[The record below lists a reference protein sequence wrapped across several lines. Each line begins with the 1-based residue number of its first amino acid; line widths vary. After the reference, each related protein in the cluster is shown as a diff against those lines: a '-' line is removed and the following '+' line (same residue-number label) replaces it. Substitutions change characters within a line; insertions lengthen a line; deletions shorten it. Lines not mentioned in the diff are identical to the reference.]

1 MKTFNL
7 CLLLVNLAIVVY
19 SLPILPPTEEDEA
32 LAETYLK
39 KFFNLTEETG
49 PMFRRGPS
57 QRSRKVSEMQR
68 FFGLKVTGTLDAE
81 TVKMMKKPRCGL
93 PDVQL
98 GQFTTFN
105 NLKWP
110 TNQLT
115 YRIENYT
122 PDMSVAEVDNSIERA
137 LQVWAKVSPLRFTRI
152 YRGTADIMISFGNR
166 NHGDFYPFDGPEGTL
181 AHAFSPGADIGG
193 DAHFD
198 DDEYF
203 TFSSTRGYNLFL
215 VAAHEFGHSLGLSHS
230 NDPGALM
237 FPVYSYT
244 EPSTFSLPRDDVTG
258 IQYIYGPNPDVNP
271 NPDKPDPTPVS
282 TPDACDPTLVLDA
295 VTTLRGEKM
304 FFKGRFFWRI
314 YPQSSKPHQ
323 NLIKTFWPEL
333 PDNINAAY
341 ESQLSDRVFLFKDHQ
356 VWALYGYDIVPGY
369 PRNLKS
375 LGLPRTVK
383 KVDAALYD
391 EHSRKTLFFVG
402 DNYYSYDEEMKSM
415 DRGFPK
421 RVDEQFPGMTS
432 KVTAA
437 FQVRGFTYLYSGPY
451 VFEYNMRTRRQ
462 FRVLGNNY
470 FLPLCILYKVTFM
483 GRSVFTV
490 LQTVA
495 AFAICIAAPTTSQDV
510 TLSSDD
516 LQAKAKAYLSQFYS
530 VAGSTN
536 SIMSRRVMMD
546 TPVDSFERD
555 LRSMQDFFGLEV
567 TGRLDSNTLEVMA
580 KPRCGVTDVARY
592 GHFQGK
598 PRWKQ
603 SIITYRIT
611 EYTYDLS
618 RREVDS
624 TIAQAFKL
632 YSDIIPLDFKQIYSD
647 TADIMILFGAKYHGD
662 FYPFDGPNGVL
673 AHANSPGEGEG
684 GDTHFD
690 EDESWTLSQR
700 GINLL
705 LVAAHEFG
713 HALGLAH
720 SRDSSALMYPT
731 YHFVN
736 TKGYRLPADDR
747 RGVQALYG
755 VRTTP
760 GQPEPTRPKPKPK
773 PKPEPRPNPP
783 ERCNRNLVFD
793 AASTIRNELYFFK
806 DGYYWK
812 KSGYWNGVMTK
823 TVKGTWPSISHVD
836 AAYEY
841 KGRDIALL
849 FEGRRY
855 WGTRGLTVLSG
866 YPKSI
871 YNFGFP
877 SYVTKIDS
885 AVHVASTG
893 KTLFFVRNKYWSF
906 NERMSIMDRGYP
918 RSISQDFHGIGRKV
932 DAAFE
937 NHGYLYFSDGPRQTE
952 YHYPSK
958 KVNRVLLNYGWLD
971 CY

>member
-1 MKTFNL
+1 
-7 CLLLVNLAIVVY
+7 
-19 SLPILPPTEEDEA
+19 
-32 LAETYLK
+32 
-39 KFFNLTEETG
+39 
-49 PMFRRGPS
+49 
-57 QRSRKVSEMQR
+57 
-68 FFGLKVTGTLDAE
+68 
-81 TVKMMKKPRCGL
+81 
-93 PDVQL
+93 
-98 GQFTTFN
+98 
-105 NLKWP
+105 
-110 TNQLT
+110 
-115 YRIENYT
+115 
-122 PDMSVAEVDNSIERA
+122 
-137 LQVWAKVSPLRFTRI
+137 
-152 YRGTADIMISFGNR
+152 
-166 NHGDFYPFDGPEGTL
+166 
-181 AHAFSPGADIGG
+181 
-193 DAHFD
+193 
-198 DDEYF
+198 
-203 TFSSTRGYNLFL
+203 
-215 VAAHEFGHSLGLSHS
+215 
-230 NDPGALM
+230 
-237 FPVYSYT
+237 
-244 EPSTFSLPRDDVTG
+244 
-258 IQYIYGPNPDVNP
+258 
-271 NPDKPDPTPVS
+271 
-282 TPDACDPTLVLDA
+282 
-295 VTTLRGEKM
+295 
-304 FFKGRFFWRI
+304 
-314 YPQSSKPHQ
+314 
-323 NLIKTFWPEL
+323 
-333 PDNINAAY
+333 
-341 ESQLSDRVFLFKDHQ
+341 
-356 VWALYGYDIVPGY
+356 
-369 PRNLKS
+369 
-375 LGLPRTVK
+375 
-383 KVDAALYD
+383 
-391 EHSRKTLFFVG
+391 
-402 DNYYSYDEEMKSM
+402 
-415 DRGFPK
+415 
-421 RVDEQFPGMTS
+421 
-432 KVTAA
+432 
-437 FQVRGFTYLYSGPY
+437 
-451 VFEYNMRTRRQ
+451 
-462 FRVLGNNY
+462 
-470 FLPLCILYKVTFM
+470 M

-516 LQAKAKAYLSQFYS
+516 LQARAKAYLSQFYS

-536 SIMSRRVMMD
+536 SIMSRRVMD
-546 TPVDSFERD
+546 TPVDSFQRD

-603 SIITYRIT
+603 SIVTYRIT
-611 EYTYDLS
+611 EYTHDLS

-747 RGVQALYG
+747 RGIQALYG

-793 AASTIRNELYFFK
+793 AASTIRSELYFFK

-906 NERMSIMDRGYP
+906 NERMSTMDRGYP
-918 RSISQDFHGIGRKV
+918 RSIYQDFHGIGSKV

>member
-19 SLPILPPTEEDEA
+19 SLPILPSTEEDEA

-98 GQFTTFN
+98 GRFTTFN

-115 YRIENYT
+115 YRVCNKNTKLHQTVY
-122 PDMSVAEVDNSIERA
+122 
-137 LQVWAKVSPLRFTRI
+137 
-152 YRGTADIMISFGNR
+152 
-166 NHGDFYPFDGPEGTL
+166 HGDFYPFDGPEGTL

-244 EPSTFSLPRDDVTG
+244 DPSTFSLPRDDVTG

-470 FLPLCILYKVTFM
+470 FLPC
-483 GRSVFTV
+483 
-490 LQTVA
+490 
-495 AFAICIAAPTTSQDV
+495 
-510 TLSSDD
+510 
-516 LQAKAKAYLSQFYS
+516 
-530 VAGSTN
+530 
-536 SIMSRRVMMD
+536 
-546 TPVDSFERD
+546 
-555 LRSMQDFFGLEV
+555 
-567 TGRLDSNTLEVMA
+567 
-580 KPRCGVTDVARY
+580 
-592 GHFQGK
+592 
-598 PRWKQ
+598 
-603 SIITYRIT
+603 
-611 EYTYDLS
+611 
-618 RREVDS
+618 
-624 TIAQAFKL
+624 
-632 YSDIIPLDFKQIYSD
+632 
-647 TADIMILFGAKYHGD
+647 
-662 FYPFDGPNGVL
+662 
-673 AHANSPGEGEG
+673 
-684 GDTHFD
+684 
-690 EDESWTLSQR
+690 
-700 GINLL
+700 
-705 LVAAHEFG
+705 
-713 HALGLAH
+713 
-720 SRDSSALMYPT
+720 
-731 YHFVN
+731 
-736 TKGYRLPADDR
+736 
-747 RGVQALYG
+747 
-755 VRTTP
+755 
-760 GQPEPTRPKPKPK
+760 
-773 PKPEPRPNPP
+773 
-783 ERCNRNLVFD
+783 
-793 AASTIRNELYFFK
+793 
-806 DGYYWK
+806 
-812 KSGYWNGVMTK
+812 
-823 TVKGTWPSISHVD
+823 
-836 AAYEY
+836 
-841 KGRDIALL
+841 
-849 FEGRRY
+849 
-855 WGTRGLTVLSG
+855 
-866 YPKSI
+866 
-871 YNFGFP
+871 
-877 SYVTKIDS
+877 
-885 AVHVASTG
+885 
-893 KTLFFVRNKYWSF
+893 
-906 NERMSIMDRGYP
+906 
-918 RSISQDFHGIGRKV
+918 
-932 DAAFE
+932 
-937 NHGYLYFSDGPRQTE
+937 
-952 YHYPSK
+952 
-958 KVNRVLLNYGWLD
+958 
-971 CY
+971 

>member
-98 GQFTTFN
+98 GRFTTFN

-244 EPSTFSLPRDDVTG
+244 DPSTFSLPRDDVTG

-375 LGLPRTVK
+375 LGLPRTVN

-451 VFEYNMRTRRQ
+451 MFEYNMRTRRQ

-516 LQAKAKAYLSQFYS
+516 LQARAKAYLSQFYS

-603 SIITYRIT
+603 SIVTYRIT
-611 EYTYDLS
+611 EYTHDLS

-793 AASTIRNELYFFK
+793 AASTIRSELYFFK

-906 NERMSIMDRGYP
+906 NERMSTMDRGYP

-937 NHGYLYFSDGPRQTE
+937 NHGYMYFSDGPRQTE